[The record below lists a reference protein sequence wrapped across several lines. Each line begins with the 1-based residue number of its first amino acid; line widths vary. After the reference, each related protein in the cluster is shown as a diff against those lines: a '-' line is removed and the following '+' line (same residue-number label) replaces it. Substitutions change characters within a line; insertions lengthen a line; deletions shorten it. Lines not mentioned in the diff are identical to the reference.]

1 MTCALVSMVSRL
13 TCSMTRMARML
24 ISASTTLTMKSPD
37 LQLSMDS
44 RALRDSMMKQ
54 PWQASAISASAWSS
68 SITQSL
74 SVSSAPQIS
83 HASMLR
89 WNSASSLIKLG
100 IQPILR
106 IRQPCRDCGSG
117 YTPARA
123 ILPSSWQNTR
133 STSSMKHRLPG
144 TSSQTTS
151 WRWITVPRT

>member
-1 MTCALVSMVSRL
+1 MTCALVSMVSLL
-13 TCSMTRMARML
+13 TCSMTRMAMARML
-24 ISASTTLTMKSPD
+24 ISASTTSTTRSPD
-37 LQLSMDS
+37 LQLSMAS
-44 RALRDSMMKQ
+44 RASRDSMMKQ
-54 PWQASAISASAWSS
+54 HWQDSATSASAWSS

-89 WNSASSLIKLG
+89 WNSASSQIKLG

-123 ILPSSWQNTR
+123 ILPSSRLNTR
-133 STSSMKHRLPG
+133 GTSSMKHRLPG
-144 TSSQTTS
+144 SSSRTTS
-151 WRWITVPRT
+151 WEWITV